1 MRNFN
6 IDLMRMIFAIL
17 IVYAH
22 MGLLKMVPETVCGA
36 LLVFFFV
43 LTGYFTMAGFE
54 KRRDK
59 GVTMGRFLLSK
70 VMTFLPY
77 LIAACIITFVLQ
89 TVLQMEY
96 FDYSLGESL
105 LSSLLAFFADAS
117 CLDMFDMP
125 LVIANVAVWYLSGMI
140 LGLAVTYP
148 LLSKYGHSFSKY
160 AAPIIGVLCIA
171 VSLRLTGT
179 LFGPYT
185 DIGGLTKGM
194 VESVGMICLGY
205 FAFECVAKL
214 KTMNFTRFGK
224 IVLTVVELGG
234 YILCVAMMFAWADIY
249 TGHLVNHFSREWYEL
264 LMCVLMFTSTALT
277 CSGLT
282 YLAFDVSERPTLKKL
297 SAFFATGSLVLY
309 LSNYYQIY
317 FVGKLEK
324 ALPFEDKLLDIAFL
338 VAVSFVLVYVGGKVL
353 MWAGKKLRGKMIVQ
367 EEEGSARG
375 PWASAP
381 HRPAPLGGASHPP
394 GPSALLHCL
403 VLSTDGRQY
412 RRHRCTL
419 PSRWHRYR
427 MRRRGVLSGHR
438 RASHRPCP
446 CPDIEN
452 MIEGG
457 AVEMM
462 WGLAARM

>member
-1 MRNFN
+1 MHPLPLGNMRNFN
-6 IDLMRMIFAIL
+6 IDLMRMIFAFL

-77 LIAACIITFVLQ
+77 LIVACIATFVLQ
-89 TVLQMEY
+89 TILQMEY
-96 FDYSLGESL
+96 FSYTLSESL
-105 LSSLLAFFADAS
+105 LSSLLSFFADVS

-125 LVIANVAVWYLSGMI
+125 LVIANVAVWYLSGMV

-148 LLSKYGHSFSKY
+148 LLNRYGHQFSKY

-185 DIGGLTKGM
+185 DLGGVTKGM
-194 VESVGMICLGY
+194 VESIGMICLGY
-205 FAFECVAKL
+205 FAFECVSRLKEYRFTKL
-214 KTMNFTRFGK
+214 GK
-224 IVLTVVELGG
+224 ALLTIVELGG
-234 YILCVAMMFAWADIY
+234 YILCVIMMFAWGDIY
-249 TGHLVNHFSREWYEL
+249 SGHLERHFSREWYEL
-264 LMCVLMFTSTALT
+264 LMCLLMFTSTTLT
-277 CSGLT
+277 CSGMT
-282 YLAFDVSERPTLKKL
+282 YLAFDVSQRPMMLKL

-317 FVGKLEK
+317 FVGKMMKGE
-324 ALPFEDKLLDIAFL
+324 AFADQLPYVILF
-338 VAVSFVLVYVGGKVL
+338 VGVSFVAVYIGGKLL
-353 MWAGKKLRGKMIVQ
+353 MWAGKKLRGKMIIQ

-375 PWASAP
+375 ASFS
-381 HRPAPLGGASHPP
+381 RPSSAGRPPSSQPGYYPVVQQEVPQEHP
-394 GPSALLHCL
+394 
-403 VLSTDGRQY
+403 
-412 RRHRCTL
+412 
-419 PSRWHRYR
+419 
-427 MRRRGVLSGHR
+427 
-438 RASHRPCP
+438 
-446 CPDIEN
+446 
-452 MIEGG
+452 
-457 AVEMM
+457 
-462 WGLAARM
+462 